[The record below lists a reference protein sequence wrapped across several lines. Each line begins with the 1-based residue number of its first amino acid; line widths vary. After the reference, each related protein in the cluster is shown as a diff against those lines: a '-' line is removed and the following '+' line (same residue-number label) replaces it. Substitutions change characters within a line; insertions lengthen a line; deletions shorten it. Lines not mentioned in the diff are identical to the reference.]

1 SVDHYKLEF
10 ASMANYIDEEGQKRY
25 EDDRREEN
33 VSVNL
38 TSYQFT
44 GATAN
49 TNYTVKV
56 GGRTPLHRY
65 GEWRDP
71 TTPTTPSRWV
81 AEPYNT
87 NYTVKV
93 GGGASQHPLYTV
105 RWVAGPHNTNYT
117 VKVGGGT
124 LQHPLHR
131 QGGWRDPTT
140 PTAPSRW
147 VAGPYNTHYTVKVGG
162 GTPQHPLHRQGG
174 WRDTTTPTTPSRI
187 VVVKLGRGRDAS
199 SLGRPADLP
208 LVTHAI
214 AHRRPATAAYVAEAY
229 TRTSDRYLLLGDNR
243 TVGGNWS
250 QGCGACIQYPTSP
263 SSPPTEPTP
272 ITSPPPTTTLI
283 PTTRPSSPP
292 PPPSPSSPIPDTTTT
307 TTTTATPPPA
317 KVVVKRSPDP
327 SFLQVVDGAFSTD
340 HNYTGYLI
348 LTVNSEK
355 EGPLHSYSEYFNVV
369 HPVMSEPFKRKLFRS
384 LRKSNTLL
392 SQNCIEVKPI
402 AKDDLVQV
410 YLENIKD
417 SELGFRREYE
427 ALPEK
432 FVDRSTRVSEMFE
445 NSSKNRYPDIKAYDQ
460 TRVKLSTSAAHPSDY
475 INANYVLGYKER
487 KKFICA
493 QGPMDATV
501 DDFWRMI
508 VDQGCGICVMLTNLC
523 SSLVVHVMMFIT
535 GGSCHD
541 VHHCQRDFCADYI
554 VRTLRA
560 EWLVPSEL
568 KYHEVEQYHYLMW
581 KDFVAP
587 EHPVGIL
594 AFLRRMNEAHS
605 HEKGP
610 LLVHCSAGVGRTG
623 TLVALDSLV
632 MELDDEKQASV
643 YNLICDLRHQRNF
656 LVQSLK
662 QYVFIHRAL
671 MEYAQFGSTE
681 QTPQQLREAYVKH
694 VNQVQQ
700 QHASPILFTEFDLL
714 SKVIEERK
722 AFTIATSEE
731 NKSRNRYD
739 YVLPYDSNRVILS
752 PVAGKP
758 VNTYINASFV
768 SGFDLD
774 EYFIVTQD
782 PLENTVSDFWRMIFE
797 QDVTTIVMLS
807 ELGSGDDLCAR
818 YWPEDD
824 EEAQHDNV
832 IVKLISSESYPK
844 FSSRV
849 FQVSHS
855 KNGGGRQV
863 TQFQYVGWSGQM
875 GEVPVGTYGIME
887 LINRVHSHIHANL
900 SSSMP
905 APVVLHC
912 SGGGDRC
919 SVYVCLNNCLRQLRR
934 EARVDVFQIARK
946 IRSMRQFMLQE
957 PTQYE
962 FCYKALIEYIDSKG
976 LDNI

>member
-1 SVDHYKLEF
+1 MKYS
-10 ASMANYIDEEGQKRY
+10 
-25 EDDRREEN
+25 
-33 VSVNL
+33 
-38 TSYQFT
+38 
-44 GATAN
+44 
-49 TNYTVKV
+49 
-56 GGRTPLHRY
+56 
-65 GEWRDP
+65 
-71 TTPTTPSRWV
+71 
-81 AEPYNT
+81 
-87 NYTVKV
+87 
-93 GGGASQHPLYTV
+93 
-105 RWVAGPHNTNYT
+105 
-117 VKVGGGT
+117 
-124 LQHPLHR
+124 
-131 QGGWRDPTT
+131 
-140 PTAPSRW
+140 
-147 VAGPYNTHYTVKVGG
+147 
-162 GTPQHPLHRQGG
+162 
-174 WRDTTTPTTPSRI
+174 
-187 VVVKLGRGRDAS
+187 
-199 SLGRPADLP
+199 
-208 LVTHAI
+208 
-214 AHRRPATAAYVAEAY
+214 
-229 TRTSDRYLLLGDNR
+229 
-243 TVGGNWS
+243 
-250 QGCGACIQYPTSP
+250 TSP
-263 SSPPTEPTP
+263 SPSTTP
-272 ITSPPPTTTLI
+272 RPSTVPTTTVVEVLSTSSDFTSTVALAGSELSEAPQHSLI
-283 PTTRPSSPP
+283 R
-292 PPPSPSSPIPDTTTT
+292 
-307 TTTTATPPPA
+307 
-317 KVVVKRSPDP
+317 RSPHP
-327 SFLQVVDGAFSTD
+327 ELQPVVDGALSPA
-340 HNYTGYLI
+340 HNYSGFLI
-348 LTVNSEK
+348 LSVNSGK
-355 EGPLHSYSEYFNVV
+355 SGLLHRYSEYFNVV
-369 HPVMSEPFKRKLFRS
+369 LPVMSETPPSTATPSNSSTDLTKQTYLIGALCVLALLIIITLVLCALLIFYKRRNKHLEDELVYSDTTLGRKLFRS

-392 SQNCIEVKPI
+392 SQNSIEVKPI
-402 AKDDLVQV
+402 AKDDLVMV

-432 FVDRSTRVSEMFE
+432 LVDRSTRVSEMLE
-445 NSSKNRYPDIKAYDQ
+445 NCSKNRYPDIKAYDQ
-460 TRVKLSTSAAHPSDY
+460 TRVKLNVSAAHPSDY
-475 INANYVLGYKER
+475 INANFVLGYKER

-493 QGPMDATV
+493 QGPMDGTV

-508 VDQGCGICVMLTNLC
+508 VEQGCGICVMLTNLEENGKVKC
-523 SSLVVHVMMFIT
+523 VKYWPEAGQPKTFGNITVRLVKEK
-535 GGSCHD
+535 SY
-541 VHHCQRDFCADYI
+541 ADYI

-560 EWLVPSEL
+560 EWMVQSVSSNVDLSNKNIVGGEGSTSTNTSNASNTNHSSSGSLAEEL

-594 AFLRRMNEAHS
+594 AFLRRMNEAYS

-632 MELDDEKQASV
+632 QELDDERQASV

-681 QTPQQLREAYVKH
+681 QTPHQLREAYIKH
-694 VNQVQQ
+694 VSQVQV
-700 QHASPILFTEFDLL
+700 QHSSPVLFEEFDLL

-774 EYFIVTQD
+774 EHFIVTQD
-782 PLENTVSDFWRMIFE
+782 PMENTVADFWRMIFE

-807 ELGSGDDLCAR
+807 ELGSGDHLCAR
-818 YWPEDD
+818 YWPEEDD
-824 EEAQHDNV
+824 DAQHDN
-832 IVKLISSESYPK
+832 ITVKLLNSESYPK

-849 FQVSHS
+849 FQLSHN
-855 KNGGGRQV
+855 KNGDSRQI
-863 TQFQYVGWSGQM
+863 TQFQYVGWSGMM

-887 LINRVHSHIHANL
+887 MINRVQSHVQASL
-900 SSSMP
+900 STSMP
-905 APVVLHC
+905 APVVVHC